1 MNQSDLWV
9 DALLIKFIIISMA
22 KEVLLIGTSFS
33 AVPIY
38 SALKQLGCRVAV
50 CGASPAD
57 PCHVFAD
64 ESHHIDYSQREL
76 LLELVRDKGIK
87 HIVPSCNDYA
97 YLSAAWVA
105 EQESLDGF
113 DSYETT
119 LILHN
124 KNAFRKFADRKGYP
138 IPKAIS
144 VHGLDQFGEPN
155 LAVPMLVKPV
165 DSFSGRGM
173 TKVHDQD
180 ELKSAI
186 ARAISNS
193 RSGEALIEDFIDGTL
208 HSHSVLFQDGRF
220 VFEVVADEYCTV
232 YPYQVNCSNVP
243 SSLPKVLRRKVSECI
258 QQLVIDLNL
267 ADGMLHTQFMVRGK
281 DFWLIECMRR
291 SPGDLYYKMVEL
303 STGIN
308 GMDLYV
314 RPFAGFKMPE
324 SITPKA
330 SRFIARHTI
339 STAAP
344 IVATSFSIDL
354 PTSSLQI
361 VPLKNSGEILEKAP
375 YDKLAIF
382 FLELRSEN
390 ELFRTAPNLANYVSI
405 QKPEGI
411 DQ

>member
-1 MNQSDLWV
+1 
-9 DALLIKFIIISMA
+9 MA
-22 KEVLLIGTSFS
+22 KPVLLVGSSFS

-38 SALKQLGCRVAV
+38 SALKQLGCHVAV

-57 PCHVFAD
+57 PCHAFAD
-64 ESHHIDYSQREL
+64 ESHHLDYSKREQ
-76 LLELVRDKGIK
+76 LLELVRDKGFK

-105 EQESLDGF
+105 ETEGLPGF

-124 KNAFRKFADRKGYP
+124 KNAFRKFADRNGYP

-144 VHGLDQFGEPN
+144 VHELDQLGELN
-155 LAVPMLVKPV
+155 LVNPMLVKPV

-173 TKVHDQD
+173 TKVHDKN
-180 ELKSAI
+180 ELQSAI
-186 ARAISNS
+186 ASAISSS

-208 HSHSVLFQDGRF
+208 HSHSVLFQNGRF

-243 SSLPKVLRRKVSECI
+243 SSLPKALRKKVSDCI
-258 QQLVIDLNL
+258 QQLVIHLKL
-267 ADGMLHTQFMVRGK
+267 ADGMLHTQFMVRDN

-314 RPFAGFKMPE
+314 RPFAGFKMPK

-344 IVATSFSIDL
+344 IVTTSFSIDL

-361 VPLKNSGEILEKAP
+361 VPLKNSGELLQKAP

-382 FLELRSEN
+382 FAELKSEN
-390 ELFRTAPNLANYVSI
+390 ELFRTAPNLANHVSM
-405 QKPEGI
+405 QTPEGI